1 MFSIQTMRYICVI
14 NQEKS
19 FSKAAQK
26 LYVSQSW
33 LSVAVKK
40 EEEEIGAKLFNRDT
54 TPISLTPA
62 GQYYIN
68 KAESILDSVREM
80 KNYFLNKNQS
90 TDSDIRIGSS
100 NFFCTYVFS
109 RLYQDLMLIEPEI
122 HMSLTEGSSA
132 HLANLL
138 KKKQLDFMIEAE
150 NIYHPDLES
159 RPLFKEEI
167 YLAVPSSCLTN
178 QSIKDFACNGNGSQS
193 GKPISLSI
201 FSNEKFLILKEG
213 NDLYQRS
220 LDMCQHAGF
229 HPKISMYLDQMMTG
243 YYLTCEGLGISFVRS
258 SLPNYMHNT
267 NKIYF
272 YRIDDS
278 LSNRNIYLTMRKND
292 TLNSLQ
298 IEVLK
303 FLESIP
309 I

>member
-54 TPISLTPA
+54 TPITLTAA
-62 GQYYIN
+62 GQYYIH
-68 KAESILDSVREM
+68 KAESILDSVKEM
-80 KNYFLNKNQS
+80 KNYFLNPNQS

-122 HMSLTEGSSA
+122 HMALTEGSST
-132 HLANLL
+132 HLTNLL
-138 KKKQLDFMIEAE
+138 QKKQIDFMIEAE
-150 NIYHPDLES
+150 SIQHPDLET
-159 RPLFKEEI
+159 RPLFQEEI
-167 YLAVPSSCLTN
+167 YLAVPSSYPVN
-178 QSIKDFACNGNGSQS
+178 QSIKDFACNSSSSQH
-193 GKPISLSI
+193 GKPVSLSS

-220 LDMCQHAGF
+220 IDMCQHAGF
-229 HPKISMYLDQMMTG
+229 YPRISMYLDQMMTG
-243 YYLTCEGLGISFVRS
+243 YYLSCEGLGISFVRS
-258 SLPNYMHNT
+258 SLPNYMQNT

-278 LSNRNIYLTMRKND
+278 LSNRSIYLTMRKND
-292 TLNSLQ
+292 SLSSLQ

-303 FLESIP
+303 FLESNP